1 MNAHTASWQLSRL
14 DQAAPVPWRNGG
26 GITHELAAWPDL
38 GAWRWRI
45 SVAEVARDGPFSRF
59 DGIDRHFA
67 VLSGAG
73 VCLSFADRTVTLTA
87 QDPVFSFAGDAAC
100 DCRLLAGPTLD
111 FNLMCQGLQARLER
125 FTRTVWHLQA
135 KPGDTVG
142 FYAIEPA
149 QLHAADAHLT
159 VPAHTL
165 CWAQLPHPTQVAVT
179 GDSFL
184 GWTLTAT
191 HPS

>member
-1 MNAHTASWQLSRL
+1 MNAPTTSWQLSRL
-14 DQAAPVPWRNGG
+14 DQAAPVPWRNSG

-38 GAWRWRI
+38 SAWRWRI

-59 DGIDRHFA
+59 EGIDRHFA

-73 VCLSFADRTVTLTA
+73 VRLTFADRTVSLTA
-87 QDPVFSFAGDAAC
+87 QDPAFSFAGDAAC
-100 DCRLLAGPTLD
+100 DCRLLAGTTLD
-111 FNLMCQGLQARLER
+111 FNLMCQGFQARLER
-125 FTRTVWHLQA
+125 FTRTAWHLQA
-135 KPGDTVG
+135 EPGDTVG

-149 QLHAADAHLT
+149 RLQAADDSLT

-165 CWAQLPHPTQVAVT
+165 CWAQLQHATPVMVV

-184 GWTLTAT
+184 GWTLTAA
-191 HPS
+191 HPR